1 MLLCIYIILKSI
13 IMPQPNSNPLIELNE
28 SLQFKPKTEEYRDL
42 IDLRH
47 RENLDKLKPQIK
59 TIKDALASKGL
70 NNTAIAG
77 VIGSLYQ
84 ESKLNPAI
92 HQAGGKGYGLPQ
104 YTKGSERY
112 KNLINSAKQNK
123 SNINDLTFQANHL
136 AEEMFSNDSSILSNA
151 WLGEKNRQS
160 FLKSDSPSQ
169 ATVTFTEKF
178 LRPGKPDMQQR
189 VYFANYINHILKDI
203 K

>member
-1 MLLCIYIILKSI
+1 
-13 IMPQPNSNPLIELNE
+13 MPTQNNNPLIELNE
-28 SLQFKPKTEEYRDL
+28 SLQYKPKIEEYRGL

-47 RENLDKLKPQIK
+47 RKNIDNLKPQIK
-59 TIKDALASKGL
+59 TIKDALSSKGL
-70 NNTAIAG
+70 SNTAIAG

-84 ESKLNPAI
+84 ESKLNPSI
-92 HQAGGKGYGLPQ
+92 HQQGGKGYGLPQ

-112 KNLINSAKQNK
+112 KHLIQSAKQNSK
-123 SNINDLTFQANHL
+123 DINDINFQANHL

-151 WLGEKNRQS
+151 WLGEKNRQE

-169 ATVTFTEKF
+169 ATITFTQKF

-189 VYFANYINHILKDI
+189 VYFANYINHILKDM

>member
-1 MLLCIYIILKSI
+1 
-13 IMPQPNSNPLIELNE
+13 MPQPNSNPLIDLNE
-28 SLQFKPKTEEYRDL
+28 SLQFKPKIEEYRGL

-59 TIKDALASKGL
+59 TIKDALATKGL
-70 NNTAIAG
+70 SNTAIAG

-84 ESKLNPAI
+84 ESKLNPAT
-92 HQAGGKGYGLPQ
+92 HQSGGKGYGLPQ

-189 VYFANYINHILKDI
+189 VYFANYINHILKDM